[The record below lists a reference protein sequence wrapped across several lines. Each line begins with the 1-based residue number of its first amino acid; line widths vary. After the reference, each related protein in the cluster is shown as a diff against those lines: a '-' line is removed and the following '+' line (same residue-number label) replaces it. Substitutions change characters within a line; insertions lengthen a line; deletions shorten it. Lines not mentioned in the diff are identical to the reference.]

1 MCITNLHYYSTGNQC
16 SALEAAMPRGSVSS
30 VSELGSA
37 LKGFYVGA
45 VPAKTGTLKVR
56 SSDGSALF
64 FSSYSYTFWPI
75 LLQSTSSFSRTLLH
89 TNTSARN
96 GRGVATPILSH
107 LVDFRAQFLFL
118 FPSSLFPCILTYSES
133 IIPNHPDQPKT
144 PSQPPAQSMLF
155 SSIVLSRF
163 YDACGVFALNTEE
176 INLHKLF
183 EFPLYSCD
191 STNLSNILMH
201 LLSSLPFTLL
211 HRCSLL
217 RPR

>member
-1 MCITNLHYYSTGNQC
+1 MCPCAVHLHALTLTLSRALYGIYIPPLLFQTFNMCITNLHYYSTGNQC
-16 SALEAAMPRGSVSS
+16 SALEAVMPRGSVSS

-107 LVDFRAQFLFL
+107 LVYFRAQFLFL
-118 FPSSLFPCILTYSES
+118 FPSSPF
-133 IIPNHPDQPKT
+133 
-144 PSQPPAQSMLF
+144 
-155 SSIVLSRF
+155 LSF
-163 YDACGVFALNTEE
+163 
-176 INLHKLF
+176 
-183 EFPLYSCD
+183 
-191 STNLSNILMH
+191 
-201 LLSSLPFTLL
+201 
-211 HRCSLL
+211 
-217 RPR
+217 